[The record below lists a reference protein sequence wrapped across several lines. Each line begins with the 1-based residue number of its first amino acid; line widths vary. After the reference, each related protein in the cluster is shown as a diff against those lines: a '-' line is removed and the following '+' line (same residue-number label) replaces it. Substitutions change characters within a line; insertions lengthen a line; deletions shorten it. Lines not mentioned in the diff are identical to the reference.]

1 MDISATLKDQI
12 VFTDWEKLDIRLGT
26 IMEATEPEWSNKLI
40 ELHVDFGESV
50 GQRTIFT
57 GLKKWYSAEHFV
69 GKQGLFLINLPPR
82 KMGEGESQGMF
93 LSLSSPNS
101 DSNSTPTV
109 LLFDDIGA
117 NGSVVC

>member
-1 MDISATLKDQI
+1 MNDEVKNQI
-12 VFTDWEKLDIRLGT
+12 VFTDWEKIDIRLGT
-26 IMEATEPEWSNKLI
+26 IIAASEPEWSNKLI
-40 ELHVDFGESV
+40 ELQVEFGEPL

-57 GLKKWYSAEHFV
+57 GLKKWYAAEQFV
-69 GKQGLFLINLPPR
+69 GKQGLFLVNLPPR

-117 NGSVVC
+117 NGSTVC